1 MAALPPAVLACAHP
15 SALAAVL
22 GGALPS
28 SPRRDERSQVKKPS
42 DGGSPVGGPGCA
54 CAVGNE
60 FGERAARHDRDSYR
74 RKGPAR
80 TTAWLIE
87 GLAAG
92 GTEGMTVLDIGA
104 GVGAVHLAL
113 LAAGAVSAVD
123 VDGSPA
129 YIAVAT
135 EEAYRAGAAA
145 SVRYDAGDFVELAPA
160 IEPADLVALDRV
172 ICCYPDMDA
181 LVRLSIA
188 RARLRYGVVYPRDT
202 ALIRALGGAANVITR
217 LFRQRFRIWVHRTAD
232 VDAIVRAAGFV
243 PRLERRTLFW
253 QVVVYERV

>member
-1 MAALPPAVLACAHP
+1 MTDGRPNGEGDRDRLDGPA
-15 SALAAVL
+15 
-22 GGALPS
+22 
-28 SPRRDERSQVKKPS
+28 
-42 DGGSPVGGPGCA
+42 PVCGPGCA
-54 CAVGNE
+54 CTVGNE
-60 FGERAARHDRDSYR
+60 FGKRQARRDLAAYR
-74 RKGPAR
+74 RRGPDR
-80 TTAWLIE
+80 TTTWLID

-92 GTEGMTVLDIGA
+92 GAAGSTVLEIGA

-113 LAAGAVSAVD
+113 LEAGAVSAVD

-129 YIAVAT
+129 FVEVAR
-135 EEAYRAGAAA
+135 EEARRTGVGDA
-145 SVRYDAGDFVELAPA
+145 VRYQTGDFVELAPS
-160 IEPADLVALDRV
+160 IEPADLVVLDRV

-188 RARLRYGVVYPRDT
+188 RARRRYGVVFPRDT
-202 ALIRALGGAANVITR
+202 AWIRALGGIANTFAR

-243 PRLERRTLFW
+243 PRLERSTLFW

>member
-1 MAALPPAVLACAHP
+1 MGE
-15 SALAAVL
+15 ST
-22 GGALPS
+22 GGEDDD
-28 SPRRDERSQVKKPS
+28 RRD
-42 DGGSPVGGPGCA
+42 GGPVGCGPGCA

-60 FGERAARHDRDSYR
+60 FGERAARHDRDAYR

-92 GTEGMTVLDIGA
+92 GAGGTTVLDIGA

-113 LAAGAVSAVD
+113 LAAGAASAVD

-129 YIAVAT
+129 YVAVAAS
-135 EEAYRAGAAA
+135 EAERAG
-145 SVRYDAGDFVELAPA
+145 VRDRVSHRTGDFVELAPA

-188 RARLRYGVVYPRDT
+188 RARRRYGVVYPRDT
-202 ALIRALGGAANVITR
+202 TWIRALGRVANAVAR
-217 LFRQRFRIWVHRTAD
+217 LFRQKVRIWVHRTTD

-243 PRLERRTLFW
+243 PRLERSTLFW
-253 QVVVYERV
+253 QVVVYERA